1 MKKHTLK
8 AEKRDIKASKPSVLR
23 RDGKVPATVYG
34 KTIKSESLSVKLSD
48 FTKVYGEAKETG
60 LIELG
65 VDASVRPVLV
75 HHVQRD
81 PVKDVI
87 LHVEF
92 HQVDL
97 KEKVHANIPLV
108 LVGEAPAVAQKL
120 GVVLSLLS
128 EVEVEALPTDLPE
141 KLDVDVSHLAAV
153 DEELKVS
160 DIQVPQ
166 AVTLLTD
173 GTVVVVK
180 IGELVSKAAEE
191 QAAAEAA
198 ATAEAAAPV
207 EGEATEPSKTE
218 EGSAEKKSGD
228 DQKPEGK

>member
-1 MKKHTLK
+1 MKKHTLT
-8 AEKRDIKASKPSVLR
+8 ADKRDIKASKPAVLR
-23 RDGKVPATVYG
+23 REGSVPATVYG
-34 KTIKSESLSVKLSD
+34 KKVESVSLSMKLSD
-48 FTKVYGEAKETG
+48 FVRVYGEAKETG
-60 LIELG
+60 LIELHVG
-65 VDASVRPVLV
+65 SSVHPVLI

-141 KLDVDVSHLAAV
+141 KLEVDISHLSAV

-160 DIQVPQ
+160 DIHMPS

-173 GTVVVVK
+173 GTVVVAK

-191 QAAAEAA
+191 QAAADAA
-198 ATAEAAAPV
+198 ASAEAAAPQ
-207 EGEATEPSKTE
+207 EGEAEGAAKTE
-218 EGSAEKKSGD
+218 TSTDDKKPAEEKKS
-228 DQKPEGK
+228 E